1 MSKRIAILITVFAM
15 FGFIFVT
22 GGPYTNLP
30 QFEPDA
36 NISRDKIPSTYKW
49 NLKDIYPSVEK
60 WNEGIEQSQK
70 DLSKLSELQPD
81 LDSPKGIAKYL
92 KAYFELD
99 NKINSLTLYANMQ
112 RDVESSNQETITRH
126 ELALNLTEELMRE
139 GAILRQAVMDF
150 SSAELAEAMK
160 EQPILEEYL
169 PYFNSLLRRA
179 NRMLSPKEE
188 KLLSLAGDNLWAQID
203 LNELPSASE
212 KAFRAIISDFTL
224 PIIKDEGGEEVQL
237 TFANYG
243 RYRGSSDRATRERTV
258 SALFSSLK
266 DYENTFATTLGEQA
280 KYSLF
285 LSRARGYETV
295 LEAYLDKDNLTSD
308 VYMNLINTVRANVK
322 PLHKYIDLR
331 KKALGL
337 DEVHLYDLYVPMV
350 EQSSIEM
357 DYNTGAGYIL
367 EAIKPMG
374 ETYVSQVKLGMD
386 PANGWI
392 DVYPSNDK
400 SSGAFSTATY
410 GVHPYVK
417 MNFQNT
423 FNDVST
429 LAHEYGHA
437 IHSYFAMNNQ
447 PYLSWRYPPFLAE
460 IASTCNEA
468 LLSRYMID
476 NAVSDKEKA
485 WLLSELIETIR
496 TTIYRQT
503 LFAEFELKFHQLA
516 EAGEPISAAKLNEIY
531 SELIETYYGPNYTMD
546 ENDHIEWAYIPH
558 FYYKYYV
565 FTYANGLSAGI
576 AFSEKIIKEGK
587 TAQDAYLGML
597 KAGSSKPPLDLLR
610 DAGLDMT
617 KPDAIESALNL
628 FNNTLDELDSLLDKQ
643 KQSN

>member
-1 MSKRIAILITVFAM
+1 MNC
-15 FGFIFVT
+15 
-22 GGPYTNLP
+22 P
-30 QFEPDA
+30 
-36 NISRDKIPSTYKW
+36 
-49 NLKDIYPSVEK
+49 
-60 WNEGIEQSQK
+60 
-70 DLSKLSELQPD
+70 
-81 LDSPKGIAKYL
+81 
-92 KAYFELD
+92 
-99 NKINSLTLYANMQ
+99 
-112 RDVESSNQETITRH
+112 
-126 ELALNLTEELMRE
+126 
-139 GAILRQAVMDF
+139 
-150 SSAELAEAMK
+150 
-160 EQPILEEYL
+160 
-169 PYFNSLLRRA
+169 LLR
-179 NRMLSPKEE
+179 
-188 KLLSLAGDNLWAQID
+188 
-203 LNELPSASE
+203 
-212 KAFRAIISDFTL
+212 KAFRSIYSDFVL
-224 PIIKDEGGEEVQL
+224 PIIKDENGKEVQL

-243 RYRGSSDRATRERTV
+243 KYRGSSNRTTRAQTV
-258 SALFSSLK
+258 AALFSSLK

-295 LEAYLDKDNLTSD
+295 LEAYLDKDNLTPD
-308 VYMNLINTVRANVK
+308 VYMNLVNTVRANVK
-322 PLHKYIDLR
+322 PLHKYINLR

-337 DEVHLYDLYVPMV
+337 NEVHLYDLYVPMV

-357 DYNTGAGYIL
+357 DYNTGVAFIL
-367 EAIKPMG
+367 EALKPMG
-374 ETYVSQVKLGMD
+374 ETYVSQVKFGMD
-386 PANGWI
+386 PENGWI
-392 DVYPSNDK
+392 DVYPSGDK
-400 SSGAFSTATY
+400 NSGAFSTATY

-437 IHSYFAMNNQ
+437 MHSYFAMKNQ

-476 NAVSDKEKA
+476 NATSDKDKA
-485 WLLSELIETIR
+485 WLLSELLETIR

-503 LFAEFELKFHQLA
+503 LFAEFELRLHQLA

-531 SELIETYYGPNYTMD
+531 SELIKIYYGPNYTMD

-587 TAQDAYLGML
+587 IAQDAYLTML
-597 KAGSSKPPLDLLR
+597 KGGSSKPPLELLR

-617 KPDAIESALNL
+617 KPDAIESALKL
-628 FNNTLDELDSLLDKQ
+628 FDKTVTELDVLLNK
-643 KQSN
+643 